1 MWLRMKGIQ
10 NRLLTVRR
18 SWRNLTFED
27 WWLALRGQI
36 SLLRAQLDLRR
47 RPQGHLVR
55 KQRDAGAVTA
65 PNPDE
70 LPRARKVA
78 RGVTR
83 AAAHGV
89 FTPTCLVQSMA
100 ISGLLEAQGI
110 RGGVVRV
117 GVAKRNGKFVAHA
130 WVEFGGVVIGDD
142 ASSVELYEPLDEL
155 QVTAPH

>member
-1 MWLRMKGIQ
+1 MKGIQ
-10 NRLLTVRR
+10 SRLLTVRR
-18 SWRNLTFED
+18 NWRTLTFED

-36 SLLRAQLDLRR
+36 SLLRAQMDLRR

-55 KQRDAGAVTA
+55 KHQDNRPSTKA
-65 PNPDE
+65 NPDE
-70 LPRARKVA
+70 LPRARRVA
-78 RGVTR
+78 QGVTR

-100 ISGLLEAQGI
+100 ISSRLENEGI
-110 RGGVVRV
+110 RGGTVRV

-142 ASSVELYEPLDEL
+142 ASAVERYQPLDEL
-155 QVTAPH
+155 EVTAPR